1 MSSDQQHRLELA
13 KATLFGRWLS
23 PQEKIEPHLSTPGY
37 ELPDISDFGWHP
49 VGTGTGNN
57 WVVAPSE
64 MANWA
69 QNRRFDFASDAKD
82 NVIVLGRNSTT
93 SGRMLFRGSSNLAIF
108 LGASASVNPVNV
120 HFFSDHHVFFWG
132 SGCTSNTTT
141 FELGSDRTKIIVGQD
156 CMFSAG
162 IAVRTHDEHGIL
174 DLDSGAVLNVAGD
187 VHFEPQVG
195 WFGSFGLEG
204 CQSGLR
210 LGYCNQ
216 GGRHSNRAA
225 EIDCGRSTRP
235 GDPTEYR
242 LGPRTDPWTQCAS
255 GSCHTRCSI
264 SRRLTDRIVGI
275 QRADAD
281 PMPFLSRPGRGT
293 QPPRLTPNK
302 TRSCALQYDP
312 LVKLGDGARHV
323 WT

>member
-1 MSSDQQHRLELA
+1 VSSDQQHRLDQA
-13 KATLFGRWLS
+13 KTTLFGRWLS

-37 ELPDISDFGWHP
+37 ELPDISDFGWHA

-57 WVVAPSE
+57 WVVAPGE

-69 QNRRFDFASDAKD
+69 QNRRFDFASDAED
-82 NVIVLGRNSTT
+82 NVIVLGRDSTT

-120 HFFSDHHVFFWG
+120 HFFSNHHVFFWG

-187 VHFEPQVG
+187 VHFEPHVWVG
-195 WFGSFGLEG
+195 LEASVLKGVRVGFGSVIAT
-204 CQSGLR
+204 
-210 LGYCNQ
+210 
-216 GGRHSNRAA
+216 RAVV
-225 EIDCGRSTRP
+225 TRAVPRKSIVAGVPARVIRRNIGWVRERIP
-235 GDPTEYR
+235 G
-242 LGPRTDPWTQCAS
+242 
-255 GSCHTRCSI
+255 
-264 SRRLTDRIVGI
+264 
-275 QRADAD
+275 
-281 PMPFLSRPGRGT
+281 PG
-293 QPPRLTPNK
+293 
-302 TRSCALQYDP
+302 ALQYLATLDAQFG
-312 LVKLGDGARHV
+312 GD
-323 WT
+323 